1 MCLSTKINKGF
12 MRSDL
17 IKKEKIRKNRTMRVR
32 KKLRGTSQKP
42 RMCVIKSNKHI
53 HVQLIDDESGTTL
66 GMAATFAKEFQGTD
80 FSKKNKA
87 SATKLGE
94 LIAEIAKEKNV
105 TEVVFDR
112 GPFKYHGI
120 LAALADS
127 ARAAGLQF

>member
-1 MCLSTKINKGF
+1 
-12 MRSDL
+12 MRNEL
-17 IKKEKIRKNRTMRVR
+17 IKKEQIRKRRTMRVR
-32 KKLRGTSQKP
+32 QKLRGTSSKP
-42 RMCVIKSNKHI
+42 RLCVIKSNKHI
-53 HVQLIDDESGTTL
+53 HVQLIDDESGKTL
-66 GMAATFAKEFQGTD
+66 GMAGTFDKEFRNTD

-94 LIAEIAKEKNV
+94 KIAEIAKQNDVK
-105 TEVVFDR
+105 VVIFDR